1 MPFII
6 KETDDLTQK
15 GTNTSFEYLLKS
27 AMNYLDNENSNIV
40 RWRSNI
46 DLRKINFMSLD
57 TAEKQKL
64 IETHQ
69 VHPTDTGSVEVQV
82 AMLSK
87 RISKLSDHLQG
98 NIHDFASR
106 QGLLKMIGK
115 RKRLLSFIKD
125 KNVQR
130 YQELVKKI
138 GIRGWFQLM
147 KKKQSKKKTQF
158 KKKKNYPEKTAF
170 ANLEKASSTATTPKR
185 SSTGIPKYVADR
197 MARRIFFTAGIPTI
211 LGMSVFVVSYIIV
224 TRNIAEIPPSST
236 IAISALFFLLGL
248 AGLSF
253 GILSASWDKEPGSFF
268 GIENIPMNIQR
279 AKAAFKPATQN
290 FEDKS

>member
-1 MPFII
+1 
-6 KETDDLTQK
+6 
-15 GTNTSFEYLLKS
+15 
-27 AMNYLDNENSNIV
+27 
-40 RWRSNI
+40 
-46 DLRKINFMSLD
+46 MSLD

-64 IETHQ
+64 IKSHQ
-69 VHPTDTGSVEVQV
+69 IHQTDTGSVEVQV

-98 NIHDFASR
+98 HNHDFASR

-115 RKRLLSFIKD
+115 RKRLLSYIKE
-125 KNVQR
+125 KNVQK
-130 YQELVKKI
+130 YQDLVTKI
-138 GIRGWFQLM
+138 GIRGWFPLM
-147 KKKQSKKKTQF
+147 KKKQSKKRVLN
-158 KKKKNYPEKTAF
+158 KKKKNSTEKSAF
-170 ANLEKASSTATTPKR
+170 SNLEKEPSTLTTNKKSS
-185 SSTGIPKYVADR
+185 SGIPKYVADR

-211 LGMSVFVVSYIIV
+211 MGMSVFVVSYIIV

-248 AGLSF
+248 GGLSF

-279 AKAAFKPATQN
+279 AKAAFRPATQN